1 MKIIQSL
8 EILENVKIDMG
19 KAVLFLDEIQA
30 NPAAILSLRYFFEK
44 VPQLAVI
51 AAGSLL
57 KFALEQYKLS
67 MPVGRIEYLF
77 MGPMTFEEFLDAMGE
92 EQLLAYLQAYTLG
105 TGIPQ
110 AVHEKALEFVG
121 TYYLLGGMPEVVHV
135 YQETRSLSKAGNS
148 SVIG

>member
-1 MKIIQSL
+1 M
-8 EILENVKIDMG
+8 KIDMG

-57 KFALEQYKLS
+57 EFALEQYKLS

-77 MGPMTFEEFLDAMGE
+77 MGPMTFEEFSDAMGE
-92 EQLLAYLQAYTLG
+92 EQPLAYLQAYTLG

-110 AVHEKALEFVG
+110 AVHMKRRWNSLAPT
-121 TYYLLGGMPEVVHV
+121 TYWEECRRLYTFTKKQDHC
-135 YQETRSLSKAGNS
+135 
-148 SVIG
+148 